1 MRKGMASDFDNTLYF
16 MFEDPKYRPGDRE
29 AVRAFRS
36 AGGLFGVSTGRSLQG
51 VRLAALDDVHFDF
64 YILVSGSLVLDGDG
78 KELYK
83 NTVPMDYVKALYER
97 YGKTSETVIQA
108 NDTVYT
114 FDDELHG
121 LQTHIDSFDDLDE
134 ADLYGISFY
143 AGSAERAHEMEDE
156 IHAAYGDVLTAYA
169 NTTVV
174 DVVGKGCSKGA
185 ALEIVRQRLAL
196 DCVGA
201 IGDSFND
208 TSMLQ
213 AADVSFT
220 FDYAPQAVQAAAD
233 HIVGSV
239 KEALTYL

>member
-83 NTVPMDYVKALYER
+83 NTVPMDYVKAL
-97 YGKTSETVIQA
+97 
-108 NDTVYT
+108 DTVYT